1 MGTTT
6 TKKEVLDYLW
16 EWAENTGHWAKLL
29 VKTVVQKE
37 APLSQDDLTITYNEF
52 LKLIVS
58 SNDKTTVSIERPQL
72 TLTLSDLTLCSM
84 SEIRGVNKL
93 AEDQL
98 LNFGKNI
105 TVIYGETA
113 SGKSGYSRILKTIG
127 FSYENKTKVLCNVYC
142 AEETPQNAK
151 IEYILDGKAN
161 QFVWDGACACPELR
175 SISVFTNNCVNI
187 SLDSKRDLLI
197 TPIGFHLFAL
207 VSNELDRLAAI
218 HKTKITQLKK
228 EIDWLHELNEGTKVH
243 SFLKELSHKSKKE
256 ELEALAQFT
265 DEDARELKNLEQ
277 EKRDLNKKLLETE
290 ITTLQYQVGELNGI
304 KSQIE
309 SAQEGFSSSDW
320 KAMGDHLVV
329 IEELRKKEQKGL
341 KEIAEQ
347 RGIEFYESGEF
358 NNFIR
363 AADEYLKRLGKD
375 DYPVDGKEICI
386 YCRQKLADQDA
397 RELLR
402 SYRLLLNDPIQAQV
416 KKHLQAFSTLNTN
429 LNNIDDNTSLHHASF
444 GMNGEG
450 KPVQP
455 PFLTKFRD
463 DIKRLKKIAG
473 TKNKIQVQGTTFA
486 IDYDQIKNEIDQKIQ
501 SLNTKLNAKNKS
513 LSTIEQEERKLDQN
527 INELKDQRKLKQK
540 YPEVEEI
547 ITGLKTAKI
556 LEALSGSF
564 STDPLSRK
572 TSQARK
578 DLIAKNFS
586 EIFKEELIRLRRSDV
601 KVNLNF
607 RTDKARPIL
616 LQDISSDYALREV
629 LSEGEQKAI
638 ALAEFLTEV
647 QLEKSK
653 APLIFDDPVTSLD
666 HKMIDE
672 VARRLVA
679 LSNERQVVVFTHSIF
694 LFNSIKHMSELPR
707 FKGLEFKYYET
718 ETDLESTGI
727 LYESP
732 TLKEDSFSNYKS
744 KINEILNLPKEEK
757 TRRESELAIEG
768 YNKLRPAIEV
778 LVEKEMFQSTVKRY
792 RKNVALTSLEKV
804 NGALIDK
811 YKERLND
818 IFEKCCGYI
827 DAHSSPDGL
836 PAQPTLA
843 ELKMDFDDVC
853 QIRKEFVDK

>member
-1 MGTTT
+1 MVTTT

-58 SNDKTTVSIERPQL
+58 YNDKTTVSIERPQL
-72 TLTLSDLTLCSM
+72 TLTLSDLTLFSM

-113 SGKSGYSRILKTIG
+113 SGKSGYSRILKAIG
-127 FSYENKTKVLCNVYC
+127 FSYEKKTKVLCNVYC

-187 SLDSKRDLLI
+187 SLDSKRDLLV

-243 SFLKELSHKSKKE
+243 TFLKELSHKSKKE

-320 KAMGDHLVV
+320 KAMGDHLVA

-386 YCRQKLADQDA
+386 YCRQKLADQDV

-402 SYRLLLNDPIQAQV
+402 SYRLLLNDPIQTQV

-556 LEALSGSF
+556 L
-564 STDPLSRK
+564 
-572 TSQARK
+572 
-578 DLIAKNFS
+578 
-586 EIFKEELIRLRRSDV
+586 
-601 KVNLNF
+601 NF

-707 FKGLEFKYYET
+707 FKDLEFKYYET

-727 LYESP
+727 LHESP

-757 TRRESELAIEG
+757 TSRESELAIEG

-811 YKERLND
+811 YKESLND